1 MKRAWPTAAKILTG
15 LFVTAMY
22 AMPQAYTISAK
33 PGVVNYIEGNA
44 FLNGRQISTENLK
57 TTFLNANDTI
67 STDIGKAEVLLSPGV
82 FLRLG
87 ENTQVRMISPSL
99 TDTQIEL
106 KSGEAM
112 VEADDILKDNR
123 VTVIDAGNTVT
134 VERTGLYKFSAGD
147 NAKVAVVEGKLD
159 IYSGDRKTEVG
170 KGHEFLLGQAKKAEK
185 FDAKKEDDLYAW
197 SNVRSQ
203 YNAASSYQA
212 AKDVN
217 ASSYGGVWGDFGF
230 GGFANPGWMWNS
242 GFNSWAWLPGGGA
255 YYSPFGYGFYGPG
268 MVGYAPVIYAPL
280 YGGGGGY
287 YTGNQKRPVTT
298 NGVASTSTTKM
309 AAIPVNA
316 AHPPAT
322 GTVASS
328 PFAHSMASAQTLQ
341 AHSASGF
348 RTASGMTVPA
358 GRAAAA
364 NAGASSGGR
373 ASAGGYTG
381 GYSGVSSNSAASVG
395 HASSGMSG
403 ASAGGAH
410 GGGASAGS
418 AHR

>member
-1 MKRAWPTAAKILTG
+1 MKRGWPTTAKILTG
-15 LFVTAMY
+15 FFATAMY

-44 FLNGRQISTENLK
+44 FLNGRQIETQNLK

-82 FLRLG
+82 FLRVG
-87 ENTQVRMISPSL
+87 ENSQVRMVSPSL

-106 KSGEAM
+106 KAGQAM

-134 VERTGLYKFSAGD
+134 VERSGLYKFSAGD
-147 NAKVAVVEGKLD
+147 TPKVAVLEGKLD
-159 IYSGDRKTEVG
+159 VYTGDRKTEVG
-170 KGHEFLLGQAKKAEK
+170 KGHELLLGQAHKTEK
-185 FDAKKEDDLYAW
+185 LDAKKNDDLYAW

-242 GFNSWAWLPGGGA
+242 GFNSWAWLPGGAGA

-287 YTGNQKRPVTT
+287 YTGNQKRPVAT
-298 NGVASTSTTKM
+298 NAVASAPATKM

-316 AHPPAT
+316 VHPPAT
-322 GTVASS
+322 GMVASS

-341 AHSASGF
+341 TYSSSGF
-348 RTASGMTVPA
+348 RTASGASVPA
-358 GRAAAA
+358 GKSSVGGSS
-364 NAGASSGGR
+364 NVGYAGPASS
-373 ASAGGYTG
+373 SSGYA
-381 GYSGVSSNSAASVG
+381 GVSGNSVSTG
-395 HASSGMSG
+395 HVSGGPSG

-410 GGGASAGS
+410 GGAAPAGGG

>member
-1 MKRAWPTAAKILTG
+1 MKRAWPTTAKILTG
-15 LFVTAMY
+15 FFVTAMY

-44 FLNGRQISTENLK
+44 FLNGRPIETQNLK

-82 FLRLG
+82 FLRIG
-87 ENTQVRMISPSL
+87 ENSQVRMISPSL

-106 KSGEAM
+106 KAGDAM

-123 VTVIDAGNTVT
+123 VTVIDRGNTVV
-134 VERTGLYKFSAGD
+134 VERSGLYKFSAGD
-147 NAKVAVVEGKLD
+147 APKVAVLEGKLD
-159 IYSGDRKTEVG
+159 VYDGDRKTEVG
-170 KGHEFLLGQAKKAEK
+170 KGHEFLLGQAHKTEK
-185 FDAKKEDDLYAW
+185 FDAKKGDDLYAW
-197 SNVRSQ
+197 SSVRSQ

-217 ASSYGGVWGDFGF
+217 ASGYGGVWGDFGF
-230 GGFANPGWMWNS
+230 SGFANPGWMWNS

-287 YTGNQKRPVTT
+287 YTGNQKRPVAT
-298 NGVASTSTTKM
+298 NAVASAPATKM

-316 AHPPAT
+316 VHPPAT

-341 AHSASGF
+341 TYSSSGF
-348 RTASGMTVPA
+348 RTASGVTVPA
-358 GRAAAA
+358 GKSSVGGSS
-364 NAGASSGGR
+364 NVGYAGPASSGGGY
-373 ASAGGYTG
+373 AGVPGNSVSTG
-381 GYSGVSSNSAASVG
+381 HVSGG
-395 HASSGMSG
+395 PSG

-410 GGGASAGS
+410 GGAASAGGG
-418 AHR
+418 AHK